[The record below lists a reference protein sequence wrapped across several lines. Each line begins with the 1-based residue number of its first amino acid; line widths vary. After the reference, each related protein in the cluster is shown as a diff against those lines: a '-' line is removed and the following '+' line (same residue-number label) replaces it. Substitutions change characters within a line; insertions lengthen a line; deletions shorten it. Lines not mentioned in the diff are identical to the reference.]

1 MSGAEGGNDAVRGD
15 DSADKRPILEMRN
28 ISKTF
33 HTVKALR
40 DVSFSVHAG
49 ELHALMG
56 ENGAGKSTLIKV
68 LSGAYSPDPGGEILI
83 DGAPVATGDP
93 IAARANGV
101 AVIYQELS
109 LAPNLTVSEN
119 IFLGNE
125 PSRLGVPD
133 RAQIAERSR
142 AVLEKLG
149 LPFSARTR
157 VSSLSLGERQMVEIA
172 RALVDQRAHHRH
184 GRADD
189 FADLAR
195 DREAVRGDRRP
206 EGAGDRDHLHQPS
219 HGGGLSDRRSRDGPA
234 RRRLCRHARPLGAQ
248 RGASG
253 LDDGRTRPLWLLQE
267 GPQSFRLRARRLS
280 HCRCGTSRAAPL
292 VRDCSFDLHRGEV
305 LGLSGLVGSGR
316 TEAARIIYGADPR
329 EGGEILIDGKP
340 VEIGSPSDA
349 MAMGLVY
356 LTEDR
361 KSLGLFLDMSISD
374 NINMGVMPEDAYG
387 GFVRNLSSAARRADA
402 AFSALSI
409 RAKSPLVTLGALSG
423 GNQQK
428 VLLARLLEL
437 KPSIILLDEPTR
449 GVDVGAKSEI
459 YRLIDELAKRDI
471 AILLISSDLP
481 EIVGVCDRT
490 LVMREGV
497 VVGEVGPRDG
507 DRIRQEDVIELAT
520 GARTP

>member
-1 MSGAEGGNDAVRGD
+1 MSGAQGGNDAVRRD
-15 DSADKRPILEMRN
+15 DPADRRPILEMRN

-40 DVSFSVHAG
+40 GVSFSVHAG

-83 DGAPVATGDP
+83 DDAPVATGDP

-133 RAQIAERSR
+133 RGQIAERSR

-195 DREAVRGDRRP
+195 DREAVRGDRRAQARR
-206 EGAGDRDHLHQPS
+206 GSRSSTSAIAW
-219 HGGGLSDRRSRDGPA
+219 RRSIR
-234 RRRLCRHARPLGAQ
+234 
-248 RGASG
+248 
-253 LDDGRTRPLWLLQE
+253 
-267 GPQSFRLRARRLS
+267 
-280 HCRCGTSRAAPL
+280 
-292 VRDCSFDLHRGEV
+292 
-305 LGLSGLVGSGR
+305 
-316 TEAARIIYGADPR
+316 
-329 EGGEILIDGKP
+329 
-340 VEIGSPSDA
+340 SP
-349 MAMGLVY
+349 
-356 LTEDR
+356 
-361 KSLGLFLDMSISD
+361 
-374 NINMGVMPEDAYG
+374 
-387 GFVRNLSSAARRADA
+387 
-402 AFSALSI
+402 
-409 RAKSPLVTLGALSG
+409 
-423 GNQQK
+423 
-428 VLLARLLEL
+428 
-437 KPSIILLDEPTR
+437 
-449 GVDVGAKSEI
+449 
-459 YRLIDELAKRDI
+459 I
-471 AILLISSDLP
+471 A
-481 EIVGVCDRT
+481 
-490 LVMREGV
+490 
-497 VVGEVGPRDG
+497 
-507 DRIRQEDVIELAT
+507 
-520 GARTP
+520 

>member
-1 MSGAEGGNDAVRGD
+1 MSGAEGGESAIRRDAVAG
-15 DSADKRPILEMRN
+15 ARPILEMRN

-33 HTVKALR
+33 HTVKALKN
-40 DVSFSVHAG
+40 VSLSVRAG

-83 DGAPVATGDP
+83 DGAPVAKGDP

-133 RAQIAERSR
+133 RGQIAERSR

-172 RALVDQRAHHRH
+172 RALTTN
-184 GRADD
+184 
-189 FADLAR
+189 AR
-195 DREAVRGDRRP
+195 IIVMDEP
-206 EGAGDRDHLHQPS
+206 TTSL
-219 HGGGLSDRRSRDGPA
+219 
-234 RRRLCRHARPLGAQ
+234 
-248 RGASG
+248 
-253 LDDGRTRPLWLLQE
+253 
-267 GPQSFRLRARRLS
+267 
-280 HCRCGTSRAAPL
+280 TSRETAKLFGVIAALKAQGIAIIYISHRMEEVYQLADRVTVLRDAGYVGTLDRSELSAARLVSMMVGRDLSGFYKKDHATAVHGERKVALSVRNLSGGAL
-292 VRDCSFDLHRGEV
+292 VRDCSFDLHHGEV

-329 EGGEILIDGKP
+329 GSGEILIDGKP
-340 VEIGSPSDA
+340 VEIGSPRDA

-374 NINMGVMPEDAYG
+374 NINMGVMPADAYG
-387 GFVRNLSSAARRADA
+387 GIVRNLSVAARRADA

-409 RAKSPLVTLGALSG
+409 RARSPLVTLGALSG

-520 GARTP
+520 GAPRP